1 MERYTLLTG
10 GMIVLT
16 GVVDV
21 LQLFNGARHLGAEI
35 RLAAG
40 ILLVGCIPFL
50 MYYFEKKM
58 HYITEKNDV
67 ELPTGEKHLIS

>member
-1 MERYTLLTG
+1 MLTG

-16 GVVDV
+16 GVVVV
-21 LQLFNGARHLGAEI
+21 LQLFNGARHLGAVI
-35 RLAAG
+35 SLAAG
-40 ILLVGCIPFL
+40 ILLIGCIPFL